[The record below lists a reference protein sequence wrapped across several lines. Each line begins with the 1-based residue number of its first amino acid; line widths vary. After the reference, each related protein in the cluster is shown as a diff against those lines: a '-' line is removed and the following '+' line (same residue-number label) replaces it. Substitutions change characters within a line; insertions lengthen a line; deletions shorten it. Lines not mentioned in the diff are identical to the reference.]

1 MNYTI
6 EDSVES
12 GNSGRSGRGS
22 GRGNGRGESYGR
34 GRGSGWSG
42 RGNGRG
48 ESYGRGRGRGNY
60 GRGRGGRGK
69 GRGDGEEL
77 GSDGDQEEYREKHNS
92 LIHSTHSLEQLITKA
107 VRTQTL
113 KHLDI
118 PSSELWEQN
127 WKIPHPKVEANP
139 ITHPLYNL
147 LEQMYKEDCHKRD
160 IDPSSHTTFD
170 KHQDKTID
178 HHDSR
183 VMSEDTE
190 IIPTYNSLSLLPQPI
205 TIPTSLSGV
214 FENPA
219 NYYLYQ
225 HTNKSKSFDLF
236 EAIWCVVY
244 PELTIWTENSIQN
257 LIKEIRMVMS
267 MELADTFKTNSY
279 SVKGFKRSRMQK
291 NLLTNDPL
299 EPECLFYLADFLQVN
314 IFIVKHKYYY
324 CLNQIDD
331 KTSDRVS
338 IVIYYGVPDDS
349 TTTTNTIDTY
359 YSVLG
364 EQKDSQYFK
373 TSKLL
378 EMFSDS
384 DLTCISSESSQGITN
399 NSGMLPKASQLK
411 KMKVAELKEY
421 ALKVEIPIATE
432 HGKSRLKSDILNDL
446 LQLVSV

>member
-12 GNSGRSGRGS
+12 GNSGGSGSGSGRVS
-22 GRGNGRGESYGR
+22 GRGN
-34 GRGSGWSG
+34 G

-48 ESYGRGRGRGNY
+48 ESYGRGRGRGSY

-77 GSDGDQEEYREKHNS
+77 GSDGDQEEYREKNNS

-113 KHLDI
+113 KHLEI

-160 IDPSSHTTFD
+160 IDPSSQTTFD

-178 HHDSR
+178 HHETR
-183 VMSEDTE
+183 VRSEDTE

-205 TIPTSLSGV
+205 TIPTNLSGV

-225 HTNKSKSFDLF
+225 NTSKSKSFDLF
-236 EAIWCVVY
+236 EAIWCAVY

-267 MELADTFKTNSY
+267 MELADTFKTNGY
-279 SVKGFKRSRMQK
+279 SVKGFKRSKMQK

-349 TTTTNTIDTY
+349 TTTTTSNTVDTY

-378 EMFSDS
+378 EMFSNS